1 MSISIRSQGHA
12 STSTRGGPVGIRR
25 HPSPRTRSARQRI
38 GGTYLNLKQP
48 PSASATML
56 PKVATH
62 ILHTTSRAAA
72 AVHNQTSTLRNVL
85 QLQTSSSPSSAA
97 GSANIGPWNGN
108 GSSSRGNSHGPGPGG
123 PKQNAGS
130 RFYAG
135 FTVSQSSAFFFSGID
150 APLYKGP
157 VRAVSQATAVTSQ
170 DGTFVQHDE
179 EEPVPARRAALQRAS
194 KGHRIRSSSVS
205 VSRVETLGILKTVQI
220 HVRSRHAF
228 AHTQSGK
235 GTAKAT
241 ATRQHPRRLIARR
254 NSTSSQ
260 TSQPIAPI
268 RRNSTYAPDES
279 SVNPASIPLPPSPSA
294 TTIDLSSSDPSH
306 PQQPSQHVFE
316 IFDNYSAP
324 AALPQESPAF
334 ADLKAARDSRDPNA
348 IADAVRRFR
357 QEVEKPTIEEF
368 NLALEALTTTRR
380 PGEPLTLMME
390 TYNDIVRSTLI
401 PTIETYSLIIRGL
414 AQRDFE
420 VQWLIQG
427 LRARLHRK
435 ATMTGD
441 LEFGDPTV
449 EKQKLA
455 ALEKE
460 DNFGPALHL
469 FDTVL
474 SMEDGSKLLPIGTY
488 MSLLRIC
495 AYRGEATQSARVF
508 SLLERLNVKLA
519 PSAYKFVLQA
529 YANSGDIE
537 NAEDTFED
545 FRTVCTDR
553 PNELHWQGEG
563 VMYDQSKILPV
574 WNQMI
579 DAYFH
584 VGMPD
589 KAVGLVEQ
597 MLSKSPDATDVPF
610 PSSMTYT
617 SILNGFCSTGDVQ
630 TAFVWFNRL
639 LEQPESPSSDPLLQ
653 NREVI
658 RPDKIAWDRMI
669 EALAYHNMVDELNTV
684 FMRLLK
690 DGPKDSIYP
699 ASSHRSLTLV
709 ANLNRLPSLDA
720 AQAEQTL
727 SFLTDKVMQTIA
739 DGTRRQKMVEM
750 VERACINRGLFKL
763 GAQVMFQFIRQRK
776 QDTDTLTESAAYNV
790 WEHVNLFSASLYE
803 STQGNVPFDVVLS
816 LWRFADE
823 MGQTPAF
830 ADRHIPFVL
839 RSYGLARRA
848 GTLPEDI
855 KLKEWAALLNSANQL
870 EAAIIGG
877 YRRLFPT
884 IEDDAFPGIVSLVE
898 DMEARGFK
906 LTDLDEQL
914 VNWILKI
921 VFFRYETKDLNAI
934 TSRLG
939 LDYNHTLEE
948 LQAAD
953 RSPQSVHTLIPEE
966 QVTSTSSPTLSPGS
980 DGAFPVGEFS
990 VNDGLTVTV
999 EKLIRNPK
1007 KDTSVYA
1014 YNRMMEALPTGQIP
1028 SPAAIGL
1035 LIETLGRNRKTDK
1048 LNKVY
1053 TAIQD
1058 VLRTFG
1064 QDKQFS
1070 REAWFKIED
1079 SMIIGLAHAGE
1090 VEAAH
1095 SHRRRVLANKG
1106 VPSADA
1112 YGVLIYTVKDT
1123 TDDTS
1128 NALGLYNEAVSL
1140 NVTPNLYLY
1149 NNIIS
1154 KLAKARKADEAMHL
1168 FHKMTSDGIYPS
1180 SITFG
1185 AIIGAC
1191 ARVGD
1196 VQNAEG
1202 LFMEMERARNFRPR
1216 VPPYNTMMQMYTTTK
1231 PNRERAL
1238 HYYEKMRRDNVEPTA
1253 HTYKVTL
1260 TCHLLLYLVLT
1271 CKRSSLW
1278 MHMVHW
1284 NRSTSKEWKTYS

>member
-1 MSISIRSQGHA
+1 M
-12 STSTRGGPVGIRR
+12 
-25 HPSPRTRSARQRI
+25 
-38 GGTYLNLKQP
+38 
-48 PSASATML
+48 
-56 PKVATH
+56 
-62 ILHTTSRAAA
+62 
-72 AVHNQTSTLRNVL
+72 
-85 QLQTSSSPSSAA
+85 
-97 GSANIGPWNGN
+97 
-108 GSSSRGNSHGPGPGG
+108 
-123 PKQNAGS
+123 
-130 RFYAG
+130 
-135 FTVSQSSAFFFSGID
+135 
-150 APLYKGP
+150 
-157 VRAVSQATAVTSQ
+157 
-170 DGTFVQHDE
+170 QHDE
-179 EEPVPARRAALQRAS
+179 EEPVPARRVALRAS
-194 KGHRIRSSSVS
+194 KGHRIRSSSLS
-205 VSRVETLGILKTVQI
+205 VGRVETLGILKTVQI

-235 GTAKAT
+235 GTAKTT
-241 ATRQHPRRLIARR
+241 ATRKSLQHPRRLISRR

-260 TSQPIAPI
+260 ASQPIVAI
-268 RRNSTYAPDES
+268 RRNSTSASDASP
-279 SVNPASIPLPPSPSA
+279 VNAASIPLPLSPSA
-294 TTIDLSSSDPSH
+294 TTIVLSSPDPPN
-306 PQQPSQHVFE
+306 PQQPSQHLFE
-316 IFDNYSAP
+316 QIEDNHSP
-324 AALPQESPAF
+324 PVALPQESPAI
-334 ADLKAARDSRDPNA
+334 AGLKAARDLKDPNA

-357 QEVEKPTIEEF
+357 QEVEKPTIQEF
-368 NLALEALTTTRR
+368 NLVLEVLTTTRR
-380 PGEPLTLMME
+380 PGEPLTLMTE
-390 TYNDIVRSTLI
+390 TYNDIVRSMLI
-401 PTIETYSLIIRGL
+401 PTIETYSLIIRAF

-435 ATMTGD
+435 TTLTGD

-460 DNFGPALHL
+460 DNFGPALNL
-469 FDTVL
+469 FETVL
-474 SMEDGSKLLPIGTY
+474 AMEKASQLLPVGTY

-495 AYRGEATQSARVF
+495 AYRGEAAMSARIF
-508 SLLERLNVKLA
+508 SLLEGLNIKLA
-519 PSAYKFVLQA
+519 PSAYKFLLQA

-537 NAEDTFED
+537 SAEDTFEGL
-545 FRTVCTDR
+545 RTVCTDN
-553 PNELHWQGEG
+553 PDQLHWQVDG

-597 MLSKSPDATDVPF
+597 MLSKSTDQSDVPF

-639 LEQPESPSSDPLLQ
+639 LEQSESPSSDPLLQ
-653 NREVI
+653 NKEVI

-669 EALAYHNMVDELNTV
+669 EALAYHDMVDELNAA
-684 FMRLLK
+684 FIRLLK
-690 DGPKDSIYP
+690 DGPKDGIY
-699 ASSHRSLTLV
+699 AAASHRSLVLV

-727 SFLTDKVMQTIA
+727 SFLMDNVLPTI
-739 DGTRRQKMVEM
+739 GGGRRQKMVRM
-750 VERACINRGLFKL
+750 VERACINRGLSKL
-763 GAQVMFQFIRQRK
+763 GAQVMFRFIRQCK
-776 QDTDTLTESAAYNV
+776 QDADVLTESTGYNV
-790 WEHVNLFSASLYE
+790 WEHFNLFSASLYE
-803 STQGNVPFDVVLS
+803 STQGKVPFDVVLS

-830 ADRHIPFVL
+830 ADRHIPFIL
-839 RSYGLARRA
+839 SSYGLARQA
-848 GTLPEDI
+848 GTLPQDI
-855 KLKEWAALLNSANQL
+855 KLKEWIALLSSANQL
-870 EAAIIGG
+870 EAANIGG
-877 YRRLFPT
+877 YRQLFPT
-884 IEDDAFPGIVSLVE
+884 VEDDAFPGIVSLVE

-939 LDYNHTLEE
+939 LEYNDTIEE
-948 LQAAD
+948 LNAAD
-953 RSPQSVHTLIPEE
+953 RQSPQSVYTLVPEE
-966 QVTSTSSPTLSPGS
+966 QATSTSSPTLSPES
-980 DGAFPVGEFS
+980 DGAFPAGEFS
-990 VNDGLTVTV
+990 INDELTVTV

-1014 YNRMMEALPTGQIP
+1014 YNRVMEAIHLGQIP

-1035 LIETLGRNRKTDK
+1035 LIETLGRNRKTDR

-1064 QDKQFS
+1064 QDKKFS

-1095 SHRRRVLANKG
+1095 SHRRRVLANNG
-1106 VPSADA
+1106 IPSADA

-1128 NALGLYNEAVSL
+1128 NALGLYNEAMSL

-1154 KLAKARKADEAMHL
+1154 KLAKARKADEAMQL
-1168 FHKMTSDGIYPS
+1168 FYKMTSDGIHPS

-1196 VQNAEG
+1196 IQNAER
-1202 LFMEMERARNFRPR
+1202 LFMEMEHARNFRPR

-1253 HTYKVTL
+1253 HTYKVAWFL
-1260 TCHLLLYLVLT
+1260 ARHLLYQRYSCGSAAPNGRIRCIRTGRHSRNGGRILI
-1271 CKRSSLW
+1271 SSAR
-1278 MHMVHW
+1278 HEGVP
-1284 NRSTSKEWKTYS
+1284 